1 MNGIF
6 AAMFALSALL
16 FLIFDPSG
24 FLPALLKGGEKAVSL
39 ALSLM
44 AAYCVWLGFFS
55 VMEKSGL
62 NRLLAR
68 GLRPVLS
75 RLFRSEDEKALTA
88 ACCSVSANLLSLPGA
103 PTPLGIEATRRFL
116 ERGNT
121 FGANML
127 FVLNAAGIQ
136 LMSTTAITFR
146 LAAGSLSPADTVLP
160 TLLATV
166 VSAVL
171 AVTLTFLTQGRP
183 RGKPKR
189 A

>member
-6 AAMFALSALL
+6 AAMFLLSSLL
-16 FLIFDPSG
+16 FLVYDPSG
-24 FLPALLKGGEKAVSL
+24 FLPALLRGGEKAVSL
-39 ALSLM
+39 GLSLM

-103 PTPLGIEATRRFL
+103 PTPLGIEAVRCFL
-116 ERGNT
+116 EKGNT

-127 FVLNAAGIQ
+127 FVLNAAGVQ

-160 TLLATV
+160 TLLATLA
-166 VSAVL
+166 SA
-171 AVTLTFLTQGRP
+171 AVAITLTFLTQGRS
-183 RGKPKR
+183 RIKHRR

>member
-24 FLPALLKGGEKAVSL
+24 FLPALLRGGEKAVSL
-39 ALSLM
+39 GLSLM
-44 AAYCVWLGFFS
+44 AAYCVWLGFFA
-55 VMEKSGL
+55 VMEQSGL
-62 NRLLAR
+62 NRLLAC

-75 RLFRSEDEKALTA
+75 RLFRSKDERALSA

-160 TLLATV
+160 TLLATLA
-166 VSAVL
+166 SA
-171 AVTLTFLTQGRP
+171 AVAITLTFLTQGRS
-183 RGKPKR
+183 RIKHRR